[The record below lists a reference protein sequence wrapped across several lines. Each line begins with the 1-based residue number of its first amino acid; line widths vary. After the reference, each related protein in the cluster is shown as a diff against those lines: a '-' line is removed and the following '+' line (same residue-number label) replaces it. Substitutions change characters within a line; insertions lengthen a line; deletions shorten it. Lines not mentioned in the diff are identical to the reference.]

1 MNGGPVMGARI
12 DTHEDLWPTAIGGW
26 AGQDGADRTA
36 DGIDPAT
43 TDNAAGGWIA
53 PTLAGAV
60 VLVWA
65 GGLTWL
71 VRDALGSM
79 TPIDLVQFLTAL
91 CIAPALVG
99 IVWLLARRTSRAE
112 AQRFGASAQ
121 AMRAEAAALERRI
134 ASLSRTLTAQR
145 EAIGAQLDAGTAAAT
160 RFEAI
165 GHALHREVV
174 QAEAQA
180 DHLAATA
187 ERARATVGELIAAMP
202 QARNDSEEVGR
213 RLDQAGLTAAAQAAA
228 LEAQLDA
235 LGRRARE
242 SNEAA
247 AAAAERLAMH
257 IERMDATSHR
267 AGTRLEEATAAAS
280 HALDQLVE
288 SAARRLDRQ
297 IEHLGSAGTA
307 ATGRMTEAGGQLAA
321 TITALVDRT
330 EAAAEGARA
339 RLADRGDEMLVAV
352 AAHQT
357 ALEKTARDG
366 VDGLAIRLEEVDT
379 TIDRLAAR
387 LGRQRSIGQ
396 ELVGDLADGVALV
409 ERQLDSLHT
418 NGSERTQLL
427 AASISAL
434 GGSAD
439 AMTEA
444 LRTGEAMAAR
454 TIATTEALLVALD
467 AAARE
472 IDETLPD
479 ALGRLDGR
487 VDSSRHL
494 IAQARPDLLTLV
506 SAAETTH
513 DAVEAI
519 AGTIADQ
526 RRSLDDLSG
535 NLLDTLS
542 NGRDSAGA
550 LAEAVDQAIDR
561 SHRLSEEATPRL
573 VEALLRV
580 RDTAQV
586 AADRAREAITAVIP
600 AAAAKLEQA
609 SAEAM
614 RRAAGDTIERQ
625 VAAIGDATQEVV
637 AATAR
642 ATEQLTGQI
651 DAITQ
656 QSAALDARLAAVRDS
671 DSMAGRVTQLIETL
685 NSASID
691 IAKAFAPDVADSA
704 WAAYLKGDRGVFTR
718 RAVRL
723 IDSGDAQRIANLYDG
738 DRTFNE
744 HVNRYIH
751 DFEAM
756 LRAILTQRDGS
767 ALGVTLLSSDMGK
780 LYVALAHAI
789 ERLR

>member
-1 MNGGPVMGARI
+1 VGARI

-26 AGQDGADRTA
+26 AGQDEVDRASETVDAPETGADRHGLIA
-36 DGIDPAT
+36 AV
-43 TDNAAGGWIA
+43 AAGVVVIGW
-53 PTLAGAV
+53 V
-60 VLVWA
+60 
-65 GGLTWL
+65 GGLCWL
-71 VRDALGSM
+71 MRDALGSM
-79 TPIDLVQFLTAL
+79 RPIELVQFLTAL
-91 CIAPALVG
+91 CVAPVLVG

-121 AMRAEAAALERRI
+121 TMRAEAAALERRV
-134 ASLSRTLTAQR
+134 ASLSRTLAAQR
-145 EAIGAQLDAGTAAAT
+145 EAIAAQLDAGAAAAT

-165 GHALHREVV
+165 GQALHREVA
-174 QAEAQA
+174 QAETQA
-180 DHLAATA
+180 DNLAATA
-187 ERARATVGELIAAMP
+187 ERARATVGDLVAAMP
-202 QARNDSEEVGR
+202 QACADSEEVGR
-213 RLDQAGLTAAAQAAA
+213 RLDQAGLTAAAQAAV
-228 LEAQLDA
+228 LEAQLNA
-235 LGRRARE
+235 LGERARA
-242 SNEAA
+242 STDAA
-247 AAAAERLAMH
+247 TAAAERLAAH

-280 HALDQLVE
+280 VALDQLVE
-288 SAARRLDRQ
+288 AAARRLERQ
-297 IEHLGSAGTA
+297 LDHLGTAGTA
-307 ATGRMTEAGGQLAA
+307 VTGRMTEVGGQLADL
-321 TITALVDRT
+321 IVALLERT
-330 EAAAEGARA
+330 EAAALSAHG

-352 AAHQT
+352 AAHQA
-357 ALEKTARDG
+357 ALEATARDG
-366 VDGLAIRLEEVDT
+366 ADALAIRLDEVDA
-379 TIDRLAAR
+379 TIDRIATR
-387 LGRQRSIGQ
+387 LGKQRSVGQ
-396 ELVGDLADGVALV
+396 EMIGDLVDGAALV
-409 ERQLDSLHT
+409 ERQLDSLHA
-418 NGSERTQLL
+418 NGSERTQML

-444 LRTGEAMAAR
+444 LRAGDAMATR

-526 RRSLDDLSG
+526 RRTLDNLSG
-535 NLLDTLS
+535 NLLDALS

-561 SHRLSEEATPRL
+561 SNRLSEEATPRL
-573 VEALLRV
+573 IEALLRV

-600 AAAAKLEQA
+600 AAAAKMEQA

-625 VAAIGDATQEVV
+625 VTAIGEATQGAV
-637 AATAR
+637 AAAAR

-656 QSAALDARLAAVRDS
+656 HGVALDARLDAARSS
-671 DSMAGRVTQLIETL
+671 DTLARRVTLLIETL

-691 IAKAFAPDVADSA
+691 IAKAFSPDIADSA

-723 IDSGDAQRIANLYDG
+723 IDAGDAQRIAQIYDEN
-738 DRTFNE
+738 RTFNE
-744 HVNRYIH
+744 QVNRYIH

-756 LRAILTQRDGS
+756 LRTILTQRDGS